1 MYIVRLSVV
10 GSQRNENKNIKLINM
25 TAKSD
30 IDRMRDTLKWAI
42 GIMITLLIILITGAV
57 RAEVRTTDNKEQI
70 QKIKEDYLPYFAF
83 EYIVESNNKL
93 INILT
98 AIDSKD
104 DSRYQKAMIEWNQ
117 LNEEIVK
124 QAGKNKTRSGGT
136 SSMAGGQ

>member
-1 MYIVRLSVV
+1 
-10 GSQRNENKNIKLINM
+10 M